1 MKGKIVEVFE
11 SIQGEGIYLG
21 ERQLFVRFFGCNLDC
36 KFCDTRLI
44 RFKEY
49 APEDLIKELKT
60 YKGEF
65 HSISFTGGE
74 PLLQVS
80 FLKEILKLAKRGN
93 FLNYLETNGTLP
105 EALEEVI
112 NYLDFIAMDLKLASS
127 TGIINFWA
135 SHRKFLEIASRK
147 EVFLKIVVCQSTRV
161 EDLLEALHLIKEM
174 NKAIVLVLQPNTQED
189 DIYLQK
195 KIEGFRDMCIE
206 ENITTCIIPQVHRRL
221 GVK

>member
-147 EVFLKIVVCQSTRV
+147 EVFLKIVVCQSTGV

-174 NKAIVLVLQPNTQED
+174 NKAIVLVLQPNTQEN

-195 KIEGFRDMCIE
+195 KIEGFRDMCIK

-221 GVK
+221 GVR